1 MEPKYPDI
9 EVELSG
15 QDGNAFMIIGRVQ
28 RALRNAGVDK
38 EEITRYVDEATS
50 GDYDNVIQTTARWV
64 EIY

>member
-38 EEITRYVDEATS
+38 EEITRYVEEATS
-50 GDYDNVIQTTARWV
+50 GDYDNVIQTSARWV

>member
-1 MEPKYPDI
+1 MEPKYPNI

-15 QDGNAFMIIGRVQ
+15 QDGNAFMIVGRVQ

-38 EEITRYVDEATS
+38 EEITRYVEEATS
-50 GDYDNVIQTTARWV
+50 GDYDNVIQTSARWV

>member
-9 EVELSG
+9 EVELSS

-28 RALRNAGVDK
+28 RALRKAGVDK
-38 EEITRYVDEATS
+38 EEITRYVNEATS

>member
-1 MEPKYPDI
+1 MEPYYP
-9 EVELSG
+9 EVAVELSG

-38 EEITRYVDEATS
+38 EQIDRYVNEATS
-50 GDYDNVIQTTARWV
+50 GDYDNVIRTTAQWV

>member
-38 EEITRYVDEATS
+38 EEITRYVNEATS

>member
-50 GDYDNVIQTTARWV
+50 GDYDNVIRTTAEWV

>member
-15 QDGNAFMIIGRVQ
+15 QDGDAFMIIGRVQ

>member
-64 EIY
+64 EIF